1 MIVFHYYFEKNGRP
15 KFYQPIVDLMK
26 AAYKATMDDSTLHAF
41 VYDLRWKLEVVK
53 PSGHGAYINFSDGPD
68 GFIHLES
75 GKVDDDIARLHYF
88 TIQKNLS
95 WDYSKDLF
103 YELPSPV
110 F

>member
-1 MIVFHYYFEKNGRP
+1 
-15 KFYQPIVDLMK
+15 MK
-26 AAYKATMDDSTLHAF
+26 AAYKATMDDSTLYTF
-41 VYDLRWKLEVVK
+41 VYNLRWKLEVVK

-75 GKVDDDIARLHYF
+75 GKVDDDIARLQYF